1 MYLDDCAILVICD
14 VFFMVVQKYLLGR
27 YLNTLALVNLKR
39 SDFINNHKDKISYFN
54 VAGSVLFMD
63 PDSPVA
69 TITGPKRGEKKKTHP
84 GIVTIW

>member
-1 MYLDDCAILVICD
+1 
-14 VFFMVVQKYLLGR
+14 MVVQKYLLGR

-39 SDFINNHKDKISYFN
+39 SDFINNHTDKISYFN